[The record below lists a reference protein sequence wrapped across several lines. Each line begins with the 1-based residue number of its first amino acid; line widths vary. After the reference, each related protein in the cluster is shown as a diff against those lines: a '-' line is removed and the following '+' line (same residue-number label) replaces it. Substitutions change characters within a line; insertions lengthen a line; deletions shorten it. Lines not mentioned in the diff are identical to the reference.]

1 MVGTIFVAETP
12 ILIRLMPYTLEIS
25 DELRARLDD
34 HLEEGET
41 YEELIEELISMYETE
56 GTFLQEGY
64 SE

>member
-1 MVGTIFVAETP
+1 MVGTLFVAKTP

-34 HLEEGET
+34 HLEEDET